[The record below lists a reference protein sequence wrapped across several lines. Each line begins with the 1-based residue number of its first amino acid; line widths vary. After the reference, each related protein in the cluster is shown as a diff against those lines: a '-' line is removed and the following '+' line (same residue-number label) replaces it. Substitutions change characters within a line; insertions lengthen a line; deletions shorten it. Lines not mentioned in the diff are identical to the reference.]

1 MPFSNDKF
9 TKAIQTK
16 KIPVLTLDNKWHQLF
31 TQTGITKEIGQLEK
45 QLNDLLK
52 KQGKM
57 NNELKELKK
66 IKNNLMTEIMNSS
79 EAIEKDEV
87 DKKTEKKLNDNKRLI
102 NEVNEKMEKNEDDLY
117 EIPKQIDA
125 VNRELMQKTMEV
137 CYMKLHSNSD
147 SIEEIARWI
156 KEIRIELKKN
166 IIRKQEQEQNNLEL
180 YSYMHDIFGA
190 EVMELFDMKYNPL
203 QKKEAEDAIK
213 KENAELKKK
222 ETSNQDGQQ

>member
-125 VNRELMQKTMEV
+125 VNRELMLKTMEV
-137 CYMKLHSNSD
+137 CYMKLQSNSD
-147 SIEEIARWI
+147 SIEEIAKWI
-156 KEIRIELKKN
+156 KNIRIELKKN
-166 IIRKQEQEQNNLEL
+166 IIRKQEQEQK
-180 YSYMHDIFGA
+180 H
-190 EVMELFDMKYNPL
+190 
-203 QKKEAEDAIK
+203 IK
-213 KENAELKKK
+213 QNK
-222 ETSNQDGQQ
+222 ET

>member
-1 MPFSNDKF
+1 MPFSEDKF
-9 TKAIQTK
+9 AQVIKTK

-31 TQTGITKEIGQLEK
+31 TQTGITKEIKQLEK

-57 NNELKELKK
+57 TTELKDLKK
-66 IKNNLMTEIMNSS
+66 IKGNLMTEIMNSS
-79 EAIEKDEV
+79 EAIEKDAI

-102 NEVNEKMEKNEDDLY
+102 NEINDKMEQNEDDLY

-125 VNRELMQKTMEV
+125 VNRELMLKTMEV
-137 CYMKLHSNSD
+137 CYGKLHSNTD

-156 KEIRIELKKN
+156 QNIRIELKKN

-190 EVMELFDMKYNPL
+190 DVMEMFDMKYNPL
-203 QKKEAEDAIK
+203 QKKEAEDAVK
-213 KENAELKKK
+213 KENEALQKSREQTEK
-222 ETSNQDGQQ
+222 ESK

>member
-125 VNRELMQKTMEV
+125 VNRELMLKTMEV
-137 CYMKLHSNSD
+137 CYMKLQSNSD
-147 SIEEIARWI
+147 SIEEIAKWI
-156 KEIRIELKKN
+156 KNIRIELKKN

-180 YSYMHDIFGA
+180 YAYMHDIFGA
-190 EVMELFDMKYNPL
+190 DVMELFDMKYDPL
-203 QKKEAEDAIK
+203 KKKEAEEAIR
-213 KENAELKKK
+213 KENEELKKSK
-222 ETSNQDGQQ
+222 EDAEKESQ

>member
-1 MPFSNDKF
+1 MPFLEDKF
-9 TKAIQTK
+9 AQVINTK

-31 TQTGITKEIGQLEK
+31 TQTGITKEIKQLEK
-45 QLNDLLK
+45 QLNELLK

-57 NNELKELKK
+57 TTELKDLKK
-66 IKNNLMTEIMNSS
+66 IKSNLMTEIMDSL
-79 EAIEKDEV
+79 EAIEKDAI

-102 NEVNEKMEKNEDDLY
+102 SEINDKMDQDEDNLY

-125 VNRELMQKTMEV
+125 LNRELMLKTMEV
-137 CYMKLHSNSD
+137 CYSKLHSNTD

-156 KEIRIELKKN
+156 KNIRIELKKN

-190 EVMELFDMKYNPL
+190 EVMEMFDMKYNPL
-203 QKKEAEDAIK
+203 KKKEAEDAVK
-213 KENAELKKK
+213 KENEDLQKSREQTEK
-222 ETSNQDGQQ
+222 ESK

>member
-1 MPFSNDKF
+1 MPFSNEKF
-9 TKAIQTK
+9 TKAIQSK

-31 TQTGITKEIGQLEK
+31 TQTGITKEIKQLEK

-57 NNELKELKK
+57 TTELKDLKK
-66 IKNNLMTEIMNSS
+66 IKSNLMSEIMSS
-79 EAIEKDEV
+79 TEAIEKDEI
-87 DKKTEKKLNDNKRLI
+87 DKKTEKKLSDNKRLI
-102 NEVNEKMEKNEDDLY
+102 NEINEKMEKNEDDLY

-203 QKKEAEDAIK
+203 QKKKAEDAIK

>member
-1 MPFSNDKF
+1 M
-9 TKAIQTK
+9 
-16 KIPVLTLDNKWHQLF
+16 
-31 TQTGITKEIGQLEK
+31 
-45 QLNDLLK
+45 
-52 KQGKM
+52 
-57 NNELKELKK
+57 
-66 IKNNLMTEIMNSS
+66 SS
-79 EAIEKDEV
+79 TEAIEKDEI
-87 DKKTEKKLNDNKRLI
+87 DKKTEKKLSDNKRLI
-102 NEVNEKMEKNEDDLY
+102 NEINEKMEKNEDDLY

-203 QKKEAEDAIK
+203 QKKKAEDAIK